1 MDVVGSTPIELDVR
15 FVASKEKMAE
25 EAKKGFVRYR
35 TALHTIH
42 GNLIN
47 DLVVE
52 KETKTI

>member
-1 MDVVGSTPIELDVR
+1 
-15 FVASKEKMAE
+15 MAE

-35 TALHTIH
+35 TALYTIH